1 MLLLRNA
8 QQFQCVFKQ
17 SRFVVAVVLL
27 KRFGSEAMQARRASV
42 MLWA

>member
-1 MLLLRNA
+1 MLLLCNTK
-8 QQFQCVFKQ
+8 QFQRVFEQ